1 MLPNPALFLVQPCCP
16 GLCAQ
21 SRAGLPAGESVCP
34 AHHQLQPGAPWRE
47 FCHVT
52 SSPRCQSCFPG
63 APSEQ
68 EGTEAELSLCSSQPE
83 PPELPELLTG
93 LGTPSSSSSSGDGLA
108 GKRSKMKH
116 SLAKALYDNKAECS
130 DELAFRRG
138 DIVTVLEQHVAG
150 SEGWWRCSLHGHHGL
165 APANRLQ
172 LLPPSAAHGPAEPP
186 ATLSIY
192 QVPSVPKASA
202 ASATYERMEGW
213 VQPHAVYQVP
223 ALAAQLLS
231 ERTKRSTQQHLFTL
245 PRACR
250 ASAPNIRGEVYDV
263 PSSQHRS
270 LLPQSGAT
278 PPSARKGSMLG
289 RSTESFQAEQKQLY
303 NIPSKPEKAGAGS
316 QDSAAGNLYD
326 VPPKREL
333 DDSENKSQKKCWGHY
348 NTLPNPRKSEWI
360 YDIPVSPENSAFKAS
375 PPGQPVEKQVLYD
388 IPPARYKAAATAAEA
403 RAGTPQLYDIPPAQ
417 RKLTLPAIPL
427 YDVPPSRD
435 ALLLPQNSSS
445 ELPPRL
451 LAAKADSQ
459 SSEENVYDIPKGLPS
474 AGHSKKEMEDN
485 SEGSGDQARGA
496 SPQLSMDAKSE
507 NDTLCVS
514 STLSSSSTSSAESF
528 PTLSPSPE
536 PVQEIKLELEAA
548 IETLTRLQ
556 HGVSS
561 SIASLMI
568 FVSSKWRL
576 QEHLEKS
583 LEEIHR
589 AVDHIKV
596 SLGEFLAFAQAL
608 KGNASNLTDNNLQAR
623 IKKQLEIL
631 MNSYKILTETREALN
646 SCSWSLE
653 ALVLRKPQNNPDD
666 LDRFVMVARTIPDDI
681 KRFVSIIIAN
691 GKLLF
696 RKNEKEQ
703 EKKQPEVSLECKMA
717 KQIPVPRRVEIE
729 SLQRNAPQKC
739 SQSQVPVEKPEENC
753 SEDCDYVQLQVLPC
767 AKKTENASRKTPLP
781 EHCRLCFAAL
791 HKAIGV
797 FTASLSSQQPP
808 EIFISH
814 SKLIIMVGQ
823 RLVDSLCQESQEREA
838 RSDILQ
844 GSSRFCSLLKKLA
857 LATKGAALTFPN
869 AQASRELR
877 EHAEELAKY
886 AQQLRATLD

>member
-1 MLPNPALFLVQPCCP
+1 CPCAPCP
-16 GLCAQ
+16 Q
-21 SRAGLPAGESVCP
+21 
-34 AHHQLQPGAPWRE
+34 
-47 FCHVT
+47 
-52 SSPRCQSCFPG
+52 
-63 APSEQ
+63 
-68 EGTEAELSLCSSQPE
+68 
-83 PPELPELLTG
+83 
-93 LGTPSSSSSSGDGLA
+93 
-108 GKRSKMKH
+108 H

-138 DIVTVLEQHVAG
+138 DILTVLEQHVPG
-150 SEGWWRCSLHGHHGL
+150 SQGWWRCSLHGHHGL

-172 LLPPSAAHGPAEPP
+172 LLPPGPAYSQHPTEPP
-186 ATLSIY
+186 AAHNIY
-192 QVPSVPKASA
+192 QVPSVPSVPSVPKATA
-202 ASATYERMEGW
+202 LSATYEKMEGW
-213 VQPHAVYQVP
+213 VHPPAIPAQAVYQVP

-231 ERTKRSTQQHLFTL
+231 EKTKRSTHQHLFTL

-250 ASAPNIRGEVYDV
+250 ASAPNIRGDVYDV
-263 PSSQHRS
+263 PSPQHRGS
-270 LLPQSGAT
+270 PLPQQSGAT
-278 PPSARKGSMLG
+278 PPSTRKRSMLG

-316 QDSAAGNLYD
+316 QKDSPAGNLYD

-333 DDSENKSQKKCWGHY
+333 DDSENKSQKKFWSHC

-360 YDIPVSPENSAFKAS
+360 YDIPVSPENSGFKPN
-375 PPGQPVEKQVLYD
+375 PPGQSVERQVLYD
-388 IPPARYKAAATAAEA
+388 IPPARYKAPATEA
-403 RAGTPQLYDIPPAQ
+403 KAGNPQLYDIPPTQ
-417 RKLTLPAIPL
+417 RKLTLPEILL

-435 ALLLPQNSSS
+435 VLLLPHNGSS
-445 ELPPRL
+445 EVPPGL
-451 LAAKADSQ
+451 LAAKADTQ
-459 SSEENVYDIPKGLPS
+459 VSEENVYDIPKGLPS
-474 AGHSKKEMEDN
+474 TGHSKKEVENN
-485 SEGSGDQARGA
+485 SDGSGDQAHRA
-496 SPQLSMDAKSE
+496 SPQLSVDAKSE
-507 NDTLCVS
+507 NGSLCVSSADSRS
-514 STLSSSSTSSAESF
+514 STLSSSSSSSAESF
-528 PTLSPSPE
+528 PMLSPSPE
-536 PVQEIKLELEAA
+536 PFQEIKLELEAA

-608 KGNASNLTDNNLQAR
+608 KGNASKLTDNNLQAR

-646 SCSWSLE
+646 GCSWSLE

-666 LDRFVMVARTIPDDI
+666 LDRFVMVARTIPEDI

-703 EKKQPEVSLECKMA
+703 EKMQPKVNLECKMA

-729 SLQRNAPQKC
+729 SLQRNAPEKS
-739 SQSQVPVEKPEENC
+739 SQSRVPVEKPEEN
-753 SEDCDYVQLQVLPC
+753 STEDCDYVQLQVLPC
-767 AKKTENASRKTPLP
+767 SKKTENPSRQEPGRKIPLP

-797 FTASLSSQQPP
+797 FTASLSNQQPP

-823 RLVDSLCQESQEREA
+823 RLVDSLCQETQEREA
-838 RSDILQ
+838 RSDILHS
-844 GSSRFCSLLKKLA
+844 SSRFCSLLKSLA
-857 LATKGAALTFPN
+857 LATKSAALKFPD
-869 AQASRELR
+869 AEATRELR
-877 EHAEELAKY
+877 EQAEELGQY
-886 AQQLRATLD
+886 TQQFRAMMD

>member
-1 MLPNPALFLVQPCCP
+1 VSLSSCP
-16 GLCAQ
+16 Q
-21 SRAGLPAGESVCP
+21 
-34 AHHQLQPGAPWRE
+34 
-47 FCHVT
+47 
-52 SSPRCQSCFPG
+52 
-63 APSEQ
+63 
-68 EGTEAELSLCSSQPE
+68 
-83 PPELPELLTG
+83 
-93 LGTPSSSSSSGDGLA
+93 
-108 GKRSKMKH
+108 H
-116 SLAKALYDNKAECS
+116 SLAKALYDNKAECP

-138 DIVTVLEQHVAG
+138 DILTVLERHVVG
-150 SEGWWRCSLHGHHGL
+150 SEGWWRCSLHGRHGL

-172 LLPPSAAHGPAEPP
+172 LLPPAPASPRPPP
-186 ATLSIY
+186 AHSDPTEIPAGQQNIY
-192 QVPSVPKASA
+192 QVPSVPKATA
-202 ASATYERMEGW
+202 PVSATYEKMEGW
-213 VQPHAVYQVP
+213 VQCPARGSATPARAVYQVP

-231 ERTKRSTQQHLFTL
+231 ERTKRSTHQHLLTL

-263 PSSQHRS
+263 PSTQRHES
-270 LLPQSGAT
+270 LLTQQSGAT
-278 PPSARKGSMLG
+278 PPSTRKGPMLG
-289 RSTESFQAEQKQLY
+289 RATESFQAEQRQLY
-303 NIPSKPEKAGAGS
+303 NIPSNPEKAGAGS
-316 QDSAAGNLYD
+316 QRDSPAGSLYD
-326 VPPKREL
+326 IPPKREL

-360 YDIPVSPENSAFKAS
+360 YDIPVSPENSGFKPS
-375 PPGQPVEKQVLYD
+375 PPPGQAVEKPVLYD
-388 IPPARYKAAATAAEA
+388 IPPARYKAPATATEA
-403 RAGTPQLYDIPPAQ
+403 KGVNPQYYDIPPAQ
-417 RKLTLPAIPL
+417 RKLTLPQILL
-427 YDVPPSRD
+427 YDVPSSLP
-435 ALLLPQNSSS
+435 LPQNGSC
-445 ELPPRL
+445 EVPPSL
-451 LAAKADSQ
+451 LAAQ
-459 SSEENVYDIPKGLPS
+459 ISEQNVYDIPKGLPS
-474 AGHSKKEMEDN
+474 AGHSKKEMENNADGAGN
-485 SEGSGDQARGA
+485 QACGA
-496 SPQLSMDAKSE
+496 SPQLSTDGKLEKDS
-507 NDTLCVS
+507 LCVSSVDSRS
-514 STLSSSSTSSAESF
+514 STLSSSSSSASESF
-528 PTLSPSPE
+528 STLPASPE
-536 PVQEIKLELEAA
+536 PVPEIKLELEAA

-646 SCSWSLE
+646 NCNWSLE

-666 LDRFVMVARTIPDDI
+666 LDRFVMVARTIPEDI

-703 EKKQPEVSLECKMA
+703 ETKQSNVNPECKMA

-729 SLQRNAPQKC
+729 SLQRNAPDKS
-739 SQSQVPVEKPEENC
+739 SQTRGPLEKAEENTP
-753 SEDCDYVQLQVLPC
+753 EDCDYVQLQVLPC
-767 AKKTENASRKTPLP
+767 ARKTVSPSRQDPARKIALP

-791 HKAIGV
+791 HKALGV
-797 FTASLSSQQPP
+797 FATSLTNQQPP

-823 RLVDSLCQESQEREA
+823 KLVDSLCQETQQKDA
-838 RSDILQ
+838 RSDILHC
-844 GSSRFCSLLKKLA
+844 SSRFCSLLKNLA
-857 LATKGAALTFPN
+857 LATKNAALKYPN
-869 AQASRELR
+869 AEATRELR
-877 EHAEELAKY
+877 DQTEELAKY
-886 AQQLRATLD
+886 TQQFRAMME

>member
-1 MLPNPALFLVQPCCP
+1 CRCPPCP
-16 GLCAQ
+16 Q
-21 SRAGLPAGESVCP
+21 
-34 AHHQLQPGAPWRE
+34 
-47 FCHVT
+47 
-52 SSPRCQSCFPG
+52 
-63 APSEQ
+63 
-68 EGTEAELSLCSSQPE
+68 
-83 PPELPELLTG
+83 
-93 LGTPSSSSSSGDGLA
+93 
-108 GKRSKMKH
+108 H

-138 DIVTVLEQHVAG
+138 DILTVLERHVLG
-150 SEGWWRCSLHGHHGL
+150 SEGWWRCSLHGRHGL

-172 LLPPSAAHGPAEPP
+172 LLPPAAPAQSDRATEPP
-186 ATLSIY
+186 AGHNIY
-192 QVPSVPKASA
+192 QVPSVPKGAVPSN
-202 ASATYERMEGW
+202 TYEKMEGW
-213 VQPHAVYQVP
+213 VQAPARGSAAPAHAVYQVP

-231 ERTKRSTQQHLFTL
+231 ERTERSTHQHLFTL

-263 PSSQHRS
+263 PSTQRRGS
-270 LLPQSGAT
+270 LLTQQSSAT
-278 PPSARKGSMLG
+278 PPSTRKGSVLG
-289 RSTESFQAEQKQLY
+289 RYTESFQAEQKQLY
-303 NIPSKPEKAGAGS
+303 NIPSNPEKAGAGS
-316 QDSAAGNLYD
+316 QKDSAAGNLYD

-360 YDIPVSPENSAFKAS
+360 YDIPVSPENSGFKAH
-375 PPGQPVEKQVLYD
+375 PPGQGVEQQVLYD
-388 IPPARYKAAATAAEA
+388 IPPARYKAPATTAEA
-403 RAGTPQLYDIPPAQ
+403 KAGHPQLYDIPPTQ
-417 RKLTLPAIPL
+417 RKFTLPEIPL
-427 YDVPPSRD
+427 YDVPSSRD
-435 ALLLPQNSSS
+435 VLLLPQNGSS
-445 ELPPRL
+445 EVAPSL
-451 LAAKADSQ
+451 LALKAENQ
-459 SSEENVYDIPKGLPS
+459 ISEGNVYDIPKGLPS
-474 AGHSKKEMEDN
+474 TRHSKKEMENN
-485 SEGSGDQARGA
+485 SDGSGDQAHGA
-496 SPQLSMDAKSE
+496 SAQLSVDARLEK
-507 NDTLCVS
+507 DTLCVSTADSRS
-514 STLSSSSTSSAESF
+514 STLSSSSSSSAESF
-528 PTLSPSPE
+528 STLSPSPE
-536 PVQEIKLELEAA
+536 PVPEIKLELEAA

-696 RKNEKEQ
+696 RKSEKEQ
-703 EKKQPEVSLECKMA
+703 ETKQPKVNPECKMA

-729 SLQRNAPQKC
+729 SLQRNAPDKT
-739 SQSQVPVEKPEENC
+739 SQSQVPLEKPEE
-753 SEDCDYVQLQVLPC
+753 SSTEDCDYVQLQVLPC
-767 AKKTENASRKTPLP
+767 AKKTVNASRQEPARKIPLP

-797 FTASLSSQQPP
+797 FTTSLRNQQPP

-823 RLVDSLCQESQEREA
+823 KLVDSLCQETQESDA
-838 RSDILQ
+838 RSDVLHC
-844 GSSRFCSLLKKLA
+844 SSRFCSLLKNLA
-857 LATKGAALTFPN
+857 LATKTAALQYPD
-869 AQASRELR
+869 AEASRELR
-877 EHAEELAKY
+877 EQTEELAKY
-886 AQQLRATLD
+886 TQQFRAMMD

>member
-1 MLPNPALFLVQPCCP
+1 Q
-16 GLCAQ
+16 
-21 SRAGLPAGESVCP
+21 
-34 AHHQLQPGAPWRE
+34 
-47 FCHVT
+47 
-52 SSPRCQSCFPG
+52 
-63 APSEQ
+63 
-68 EGTEAELSLCSSQPE
+68 
-83 PPELPELLTG
+83 
-93 LGTPSSSSSSGDGLA
+93 
-108 GKRSKMKH
+108 H

-138 DIVTVLEQHVAG
+138 DILTVLERHVAG

-165 APANRLQ
+165 APANRLR
-172 LLPPSAAHGPAEPP
+172 LLPPAAALSQRPTEPH
-186 ATLSIY
+186 SIY
-192 QVPSVPKASA
+192 QVPSVPSVPEAAVLSA
-202 ASATYERMEGW
+202 AYEKMEGW
-213 VQPHAVYQVP
+213 VQAPAVPAQPVYQVP

-231 ERTKRSTQQHLFTL
+231 ERTKRSTHQHLFTL

-250 ASAPNIRGEVYDV
+250 ASAPNIWAEVYDV
-263 PSSQHRS
+263 PSTQPRS
-270 LLPQSGAT
+270 SRLPQGGAT
-278 PPSARKGSMLG
+278 PPSTRKSSVLG

-303 NIPSKPEKAGAGS
+303 NVPSKAEKAGAGGHK
-316 QDSAAGNLYD
+316 DSPAGNLYD

-360 YDIPVSPENSAFKAS
+360 YDIPVSPENSAFKPN
-375 PPGQPVEKQVLYD
+375 PPGQPAEKQVLYD
-388 IPPARYKAAATAAEA
+388 IPPARYKAPATEA
-403 RAGTPQLYDIPPAQ
+403 KAGNAQLYDVPPSQ
-417 RKLTLPAIPL
+417 RKLPLPEMPL

-435 ALLLPQNSSS
+435 GLLPPHNGSP
-445 ELPPRL
+445 EVPPGL

-459 SSEENVYDIPKGLPS
+459 ISEENVYDIPKALPA
-474 AGHSKKEMEDN
+474 AGHSKKETE
-485 SEGSGDQARGA
+485 SSGEGSGEQAHGA
-496 SPQLSMDAKSE
+496 SAQLSADAKPQSVS
-507 NDTLCVS
+507 LCVSSVDSRS
-514 STLSSSSTSSAESF
+514 STLSSSSTSPAEVFS
-528 PTLSPSPE
+528 TLSASPE
-536 PVQEIKLELEAA
+536 PVQEIRLELEAA

-608 KGNASNLTDNNLQAR
+608 KGNASHLTDNNLQAR

-653 ALVLRKPQNNPDD
+653 ALVLRKPQKNPDD
-666 LDRFVMVARTIPDDI
+666 LDRFVMVARTIPEDI

-696 RKNEKEQ
+696 RKNEQEQ
-703 EKKQPEVSLECKMA
+703 EKEQPKLNPECKMA
-717 KQIPVPRRVEIE
+717 KQIPAPRRVEME
-729 SLQRNAPQKC
+729 SLQRNAPEKHN
-739 SQSQVPVEKPEENC
+739 QSRVPAEKEENS

-767 AKKTENASRKTPLP
+767 AKKTESKPPLP

-797 FTASLSSQQPP
+797 FSASLGSQQPP

-823 RLVDSLCQESQEREA
+823 RLVDALCQDSQHREA
-838 RSDILQ
+838 RSDVLH
-844 GSSRFCSLLKKLA
+844 GSSRFCSLLKNLA
-857 LATKGAALTFPN
+857 LATKSAALKYPD
-869 AQASRELR
+869 AEASRELR
-877 EHAEELAKY
+877 EQAEELAKY
-886 AQQLRATLD
+886 TQQFRAMMD

>member
-1 MLPNPALFLVQPCCP
+1 MVFLPYCNNK
-16 GLCAQ
+16 
-21 SRAGLPAGESVCP
+21 
-34 AHHQLQPGAPWRE
+34 
-47 FCHVT
+47 VT
-52 SSPRCQSCFPG
+52 PVLERG
-63 APSEQ
+63 
-68 EGTEAELSLCSSQPE
+68 
-83 PPELPELLTG
+83 
-93 LGTPSSSSSSGDGLA
+93 
-108 GKRSKMKH
+108 RSI
-116 SLAKALYDNKAECS
+116 LAKALYDNKAECS

-150 SEGWWRCSLHGHHGL
+150 SQGWWRCSLHGHHGL

-172 LLPPSAAHGPAEPP
+172 LLPPSAQLPAAH
-186 ATLSIY
+186 SIY
-192 QVPSVPKASA
+192 QVPSVPSVPKATVP
-202 ASATYERMEGW
+202 SATYEKMEGW
-213 VQPHAVYQVP
+213 VQPPAVYQVP

-231 ERTKRSTQQHLFTL
+231 ERTKCSTHQHLFTL

-250 ASAPNIRGEVYDV
+250 ASAPNIRAEVYDV
-263 PSSQHRS
+263 PSSQHCGS
-270 LLPQSGAT
+270 LLPQVSPA
-278 PPSARKGSMLG
+278 PPSLQLPPGAPQ
-289 RSTESFQAEQKQLY
+289 ST
-303 NIPSKPEKAGAGS
+303 
-316 QDSAAGNLYD
+316 SA
-326 VPPKREL
+326 
-333 DDSENKSQKKCWGHY
+333 KKCWGHF

-360 YDIPVSPENSAFKAS
+360 YDIPVSPENPGFKPN
-375 PPGQPVEKQVLYD
+375 PPGQSVEKQVLYD
-388 IPPARYKAAATAAEA
+388 IPPARYKAPATATEA
-403 RAGTPQLYDIPPAQ
+403 KAGNPQLYDIPPVQ
-417 RKLTLPAIPL
+417 RKLTLPEIPL

-435 ALLLPQNSSS
+435 LLLLPQNSSS

-451 LAAKADSQ
+451 LAAKAESQ
-459 SSEENVYDIPKGLPS
+459 ISEENAYDIPKGLPS
-474 AGHSKKEMEDN
+474 AGHSKKEMEN
-485 SEGSGDQARGA
+485 SSDQAHGA

-507 NDTLCVS
+507 NDSLCVSSVDSRS
-514 STLSSSSTSSAESF
+514 STLSSSSSSSAESF
-528 PTLSPSPE
+528 SMLSPSPE

-608 KGNASNLTDNNLQAR
+608 KGNASNLSDNNLQAR

-631 MNSYKILTETREALN
+631 RNSYQILTETREALN

-653 ALVLRKPQNNPDD
+653 TLVLRKPQNNPDD

-703 EKKQPEVSLECKMA
+703 EKKQPKGNLECKMA

-729 SLQRNAPQKC
+729 SLQRNAPEKS
-739 SQSQVPVEKPEENC
+739 SQSQVPVQKPEENC
-753 SEDCDYVQLQVLPC
+753 SEDCDYVQLQVSDTGISSLNSSPF
-767 AKKTENASRKTPLP
+767 ADVGQEPARKIPLP

-791 HKAIGV
+791 HKALGV

-823 RLVDSLCQESQEREA
+823 RLVDSLCQETQEREA
-838 RSDILQ
+838 RSDVLHS
-844 GSSRFCSLLKKLA
+844 SSRFCSLLKNLA
-857 LATKGAALTFPN
+857 LATKSAALQFPS
-869 AQASRELR
+869 AEASRELR
-877 EHAEELAKY
+877 EQAEELAKY
-886 AQQLRATLD
+886 TQQFRAMMD

>member
-1 MLPNPALFLVQPCCP
+1 VTMALCP
-16 GLCAQ
+16 Q
-21 SRAGLPAGESVCP
+21 
-34 AHHQLQPGAPWRE
+34 
-47 FCHVT
+47 
-52 SSPRCQSCFPG
+52 
-63 APSEQ
+63 
-68 EGTEAELSLCSSQPE
+68 
-83 PPELPELLTG
+83 
-93 LGTPSSSSSSGDGLA
+93 
-108 GKRSKMKH
+108 H

-138 DIVTVLEQHVAG
+138 DILTVLEQHVPG
-150 SEGWWRCSLHGHHGL
+150 SRGWWRCSLHGRHGL

-172 LLPPSAAHGPAEPP
+172 LLPARGHRPSEEPEPHG
-186 ATLSIY
+186 IY
-192 QVPSVPKASA
+192 QVPSAPKAA
-202 ASATYERMEGW
+202 ALSDTYEKMEGW
-213 VQPHAVYQVP
+213 VQPPAGPAQAVYQVP

-231 ERTKRSTQQHLFTL
+231 ERTERSTHQHLFTL
-245 PRACR
+245 PRACW
-250 ASAPNIRGEVYDV
+250 ASAPNVRGEVYDV
-263 PSSQHRS
+263 PSTQHCRS
-270 LLPQSGAT
+270 LLPQQSGAT
-278 PPSARKGSMLG
+278 PPSTRKGSLLG

-316 QDSAAGNLYD
+316 QDSPAGNLYD

-360 YDIPVSPENSAFKAS
+360 YDIPVSPETSGFKAN
-375 PPGQPVEKQVLYD
+375 PAGQCVEKQVLYD
-388 IPPARYKAAATAAEA
+388 IPPARFKAPATSSEA
-403 RAGTPQLYDIPPAQ
+403 QAGKAQLYDVPPPQ
-417 RKLTLPAIPL
+417 RKLALPEMPL
-427 YDVPPSRD
+427 YDVPSSRD
-435 ALLLPQNSSS
+435 LLLLPQNSGS
-445 ELPPRL
+445 EGPPSLLPAQPGN
-451 LAAKADSQ
+451 Q
-459 SSEENVYDIPKGLPS
+459 ISEENVYDVPKGLPG
-474 AGHSKKEMEDN
+474 AGHSKEMENN
-485 SEGSGDQARGA
+485 SDGSGEQARGA
-496 SPQLSMDAKSE
+496 SPQLSMDARSG
-507 NDTLCVS
+507 NDSLGVSSVDSRS
-514 STLSSSSTSSAESF
+514 STLSSSSSSSAELSS
-528 PTLSPSPE
+528 TLPPSPE

-596 SLGEFLAFAQAL
+596 SMGEFLAFAQAL

-653 ALVLRKPQNNPDD
+653 ALVLKKPQNNPDD

-703 EKKQPEVSLECKMA
+703 EKKQPKVNLECKMA

-729 SLQRNAPQKC
+729 SLQRNAPEKS
-739 SQSQVPVEKPEENC
+739 SQSQVPVEKPEENS

-767 AKKTENASRKTPLP
+767 AKKTENPSRQEPARKTPLP

-797 FTASLSSQQPP
+797 FTTSLSNQQPP

-823 RLVDSLCQESQEREA
+823 KLVDSLCQESQEREA
-838 RSDILQ
+838 RSDILHS
-844 GSSRFCSLLKKLA
+844 SSRFCSLLKNLA
-857 LATKGAALTFPN
+857 LATKSAALKYPN
-869 AQASRELR
+869 AEASRELR
-877 EHAEELAKY
+877 EQAEELAQY
-886 AQQLRATLD
+886 SQQFRASLD